1 MSSTADAEVVSID
14 LTGDERD
21 FVYWALTHWGTGL
34 ATYKPLPMT
43 ILGIADADRFRAL
56 TERLATAVRAG
67 EPLTDLDW
75 ARALFLTE
83 LSFGSDLAGAG
94 VEFCYV
100 SHSDQDGIKLLRSI
114 QRKISSS
121 DRAELLFSGVSRPGA
136 VG

>member
-1 MSSTADAEVVSID
+1 MSDTADAEVVSID
-14 LTGDERD
+14 LTGNERD

-34 ATYKPLPMT
+34 ATYKTVPMT
-43 ILGIADADRFRAL
+43 ILGIGDAEEFRTL
-56 TERLATAVRAG
+56 TERLALAVRGGQA
-67 EPLTDLDW
+67 LTNLEW

-94 VEFCYV
+94 VEFGYV
-100 SHSDQDGIKLLRSI
+100 SHSDEDGIKLLRSI

-121 DRAELLFSGVSRPGA
+121 ERADLLLSGVIRPGA